1 MLSWSRKSQTKGSI
15 LTTRPKRPDMPGPVT
30 TTMKPIHTSTVFD
43 QVKCDFIN
51 ECSHFTLYTFVNVF
65 YSYNYF
71 FSFKNCVTYKTNSIE
86 QCYIQLLTCQTPV
99 KDWDKK
105 FFNRNVTVKVRQFC
119 VIQYWWD
126 TNIEQPP
133 RGSNKIQLSKKG
145 PFRSMFRRF

>member
-1 MLSWSRKSQTKGSI
+1 MYDWSKIKLALCVFRQKKNKNYYIKNLII
-15 LTTRPKRPDMPGPVT
+15 L
-30 TTMKPIHTSTVFD
+30 
-43 QVKCDFIN
+43 QYN
-51 ECSHFTLYTFVNVF
+51 TFVNVF

>member
-1 MLSWSRKSQTKGSI
+1 MRLSAEKKQELQYYIKNLII
-15 LTTRPKRPDMPGPVT
+15 L
-30 TTMKPIHTSTVFD
+30 
-43 QVKCDFIN
+43 QYN
-51 ECSHFTLYTFVNVF
+51 TFVNVF

-119 VIQYWWD
+119 VIQY
-126 TNIEQPP
+126 
-133 RGSNKIQLSKKG
+133 
-145 PFRSMFRRF
+145 